1 MIRALFTLIFAVISL
16 GAGAATA
23 EAAGP
28 AKMYK
33 NPQCGCCEE
42 YAKYLERNGFDI
54 TIEPTLDLATIKRL
68 AGVPSKL
75 EACHTLAIDGYV
87 VEGHV
92 PVDTLNRLLAER
104 PKIRGIALPGM
115 PMGSPGMTGT
125 KAGQFTIYEISEGV
139 PEVYAVE

>member
-1 MIRALFTLIFAVISL
+1 MMRALLTLLFAVIAL
-16 GAGAATA
+16 GAAAVNA

-42 YAKYLERNGFDI
+42 YAKYLERNGFEI
-54 TIEPTLDLATIKRL
+54 GIEPTVDLAAIKKM

-92 PVDTLNRLLAER
+92 PVDTLNRLLTEK
-104 PKIRGIALPGM
+104 PQIRGISLPGM
-115 PMGSPGMTGT
+115 PMGSPGMTGR
-125 KAGQFTIYEISEGV
+125 KAGQFTIYEISDAV
-139 PEVYAVE
+139 SEVYAVE